1 VRLYPP
7 SSGAADGAASPSEA
21 AVKED
26 NSRPAAPEPPKQP
39 SSGQTPSASSLP
51 VGIPQFAAVRDQVSA
66 GLKPLVDGGLE
77 WLEANRYKTVLHVHA
92 PGQDDSADRQQVEK
106 HGMKYLSLEVSPQT
120 LSKTIVDQF
129 DRQVSDPLN
138 YPLFVYDQDGSLAGG
153 LWYLHFRNVDRL
165 TDSAARTRAQ
175 RLGLRDDPNGA
186 LAEMWLAIQ
195 KYLSAP
201 GDR

>member
-7 SSGAADGAASPSEA
+7 SSGAANGTVSTPEA

-26 NSRPAAPEPPKQP
+26 RSRSTPPEGPKPPA
-39 SSGQTPSASSLP
+39 SGQSPSASSLP

-106 HGMKYLSLEVSPQT
+106 HGMKYVGLEISPQT
-120 LSKTIVDQF
+120 LSQAIVDQLN
-129 DRQVSDPLN
+129 RQVSDPQN

-153 LWYLHFRNVDRL
+153 LWYLHFRNVERL

-186 LAEMWLAIQ
+186 HAEMWLAIQ
-195 KYLSAP
+195 KFLSAS